1 MFIYPFINL
10 FLISL
15 FTSTFMAI
23 SSAHWLIIWI
33 SLEINIISFIPL
45 ISSFSWNQETEG
57 ALKYLLFQ
65 ALGSTFILAG
75 NLRPSFI
82 YLPLIGL
89 FIKLGVAPLHY
100 WFPSVIKRLSW
111 FSAALLMTWQK
122 IAPMFIIISIY
133 SDYKML
139 LSFIGVV
146 RALVGGFG
154 GVGQNHLRS
163 LLAYSSI
170 GHIGWILA
178 SSSFAPAIS
187 VFYLL
192 CYIFIS
198 LALIRGAILTNI
210 SSLFQSSKPNFA
222 ILCFLVIPCT
232 LSLSGLPP
240 FIGFFPKIF
249 AILSFPGLI
258 VPLFLLLGSILNL
271 SYYLNFFF
279 ILFLSSPKRTFLTS
293 QLYTPKSPALLAFIA
308 SSPVPLVFS
317 YVFFI

>member
-15 FTSTFMAI
+15 FTSTFIAI
-23 SSAHWLIIWI
+23 SSAHWLIIWM

-45 ISSFSWNQETEG
+45 ISSFSWNQEAEG

-75 NLRPSFI
+75 SINPSFI

-89 FIKLGVAPLHY
+89 CTKLGVAPVHF
-100 WFPSVIKRLSW
+100 WFPSVIKRVSW
-111 FSAALLMTWQK
+111 FTVTLLITWQK
-122 IAPMFIIISIY
+122 IAPIVIIFSLY
-133 SDYKML
+133 SDYKVF
-139 LSFIGVV
+139 LSFIGVL

-154 GVGQNHLRS
+154 GIRQNHLRA

-178 SSSFAPAIS
+178 SSSFAPAIRI
-187 VFYLL
+187 FYLL

-198 LALIRGAILTNI
+198 LALITRAIVTNI
-210 SSLFQSSKPNFA
+210 SSLFQSSKPNFTT
-222 ILCFLVIPCT
+222 LFFLVIPCT

-249 AILSFPGLI
+249 AILSFSGLI
-258 VPLFLLLGSILNL
+258 IPLLLLFGSILNL

-279 ILFLSSPKRTFLTS
+279 ILFLSSPKSTFLIS
-293 QLYTPKSPALLAFIA
+293 QLRNFKSPALLAFIA
-308 SSPVPLVFS
+308 SSPIPFVFS